1 MQLLP
6 ISCSCSV
13 WWRSFYTTQFPPLS
27 PDDYD
32 FAMLDYWWAIL
43 LFVCCVHSEIHSIS
57 PIYSFISGART
68 DVRCFHMKSLFS
80 SCRQMSIYVSPQWK
94 LCCMDWSRK
103 RVCKEEINWVKREP
117 PLMAQYNIS
126 VFLFSLNKSMLGW
139 VLFILIVGWRML
151 AVTAVPLCI
160 ICIQDT
166 GYIYWDW
173 WDESSE
179 RANEVK
185 SRRINNDDNYG
196 QRRETTRHCTALE
209 LCQTTRRFFYLL
221 YQHNFT

>member
-13 WWRSFYTTQFPPLS
+13 WWRSFYTTQFPSPSLRMIMILRCLIIGGRFYCLFVVFTRRSIQFRPFIHLS
-27 PDDYD
+27 P
-32 FAMLDYWWAIL
+32 ALGPT
-43 LFVCCVHSEIHSIS
+43 FVVFTWSI
-57 PIYSFISGART
+57 
-68 DVRCFHMKSLFS
+68 FS

-139 VLFILIVGWRML
+139 MLFILIVGWRML

-185 SRRINNDDNYG
+185 SRRINDDDNYG

-209 LCQTTRRFFYLL
+209 LCQTTRRFFFSSLS
-221 YQHNFT
+221 T